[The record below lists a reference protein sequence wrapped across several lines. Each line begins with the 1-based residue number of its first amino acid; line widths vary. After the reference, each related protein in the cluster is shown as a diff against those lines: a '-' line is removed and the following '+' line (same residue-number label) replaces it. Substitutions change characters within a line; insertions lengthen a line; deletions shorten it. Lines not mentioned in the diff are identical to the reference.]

1 MQSVKKTL
9 ATGKDLGKMTPCQ
22 QRLAPQ
28 TGATKMA
35 TYTLEYDFADGLTC
49 MVEAGVSHGE
59 CHDMYIVAIALD
71 DGTWHNLP
79 SRIAVWD
86 DKLADEFEKHAD
98 TVNREWKAQER
109 YEAERD
115 YRESL
120 YIP

>member
-1 MQSVKKTL
+1 
-9 ATGKDLGKMTPCQ
+9 
-22 QRLAPQ
+22 
-28 TGATKMA
+28 MA
-35 TYTLEYDFADGLTC
+35 TYTLEYDFANGLIC
-49 MVEAGVSHGE
+49 MVEAGVSEGE
-59 CHDMYIVAIALD
+59 CHDLRIVAIALD

-79 SRIAVWD
+79 SPVAVWD

>member
-1 MQSVKKTL
+1 
-9 ATGKDLGKMTPCQ
+9 
-22 QRLAPQ
+22 
-28 TGATKMA
+28 MA

-49 MVEAGVSHGE
+49 LVEAGVSHGE
-59 CHDMYIVAIALD
+59 CHDPHIVAIALD

-86 DKLADEFEKHAD
+86 DKLATAFEEHAD
-98 TVNREWKAQER
+98 EVNRDWAAQDR
-109 YEAERD
+109 AEAERE

>member
-1 MQSVKKTL
+1 MS
-9 ATGKDLGKMTPCQ
+9 
-22 QRLAPQ
+22 
-28 TGATKMA
+28 

-49 MVEAGVSHGE
+49 MVKAGVSEGE
-59 CHDMYIVAIALD
+59 CHDQRIVAIALD

-79 SRIAVWD
+79 SPVAVWD

-109 YEAERD
+109 YEAERE

>member
-1 MQSVKKTL
+1 MS
-9 ATGKDLGKMTPCQ
+9 
-22 QRLAPQ
+22 
-28 TGATKMA
+28 

-49 MVEAGVSHGE
+49 MVEAGVSEGE
-59 CHDMYIVAIALD
+59 CHDQRIVAIALD

-79 SRIAVWD
+79 SPVAVWD
-86 DKLADEFEKHAD
+86 DGLADEFEKHAD

-115 YRESL
+115 YRESR

>member
-1 MQSVKKTL
+1 
-9 ATGKDLGKMTPCQ
+9 
-22 QRLAPQ
+22 
-28 TGATKMA
+28 MA

-49 MVEAGVSHGE
+49 MVEAGVSEGE
-59 CHDMYIVAIALD
+59 CHDQRIVAIALD

-109 YEAERD
+109 YEAERE

-120 YIP
+120 YID